1 MVSLDKSILAHM
13 DVKGQRFE
21 IVVDPDLA
29 YMYKTGK
36 KKELNNILVV
46 EEVFENFKKGER
58 HKSADLQKAFAT
70 TDIFEI
76 AKIIFEK
83 GELQLT
89 TDQKRK
95 MTEEKRKQIIAA
107 IAREAIDPRTQAPI
121 PVLRLEN
128 ALEQVRVSID
138 PFKSAE
144 SQVED
149 VVAVLRPILPIKFE
163 RVRIAVRI
171 PAEHASRT
179 YGTLKMYNM
188 IKEEWA
194 AGGAFICIVEIP
206 AGMQGEFFDK
216 VNKACAGQAETKILP
231 KF

>member
-1 MVSLDKSILAHM
+1 MTSLDKSILAHM

-29 YMYKTGK
+29 YMYKTGR
-36 KKELNNILVV
+36 KKELNNVLVV
-46 EEVFENFKKGER
+46 EEVFENFRKGER
-58 HKSADLQKAFAT
+58 HKSGDLQKAFGT
-70 TDIFEI
+70 TDVFEI

-95 MTEEKRKQIIAA
+95 MTEEKRKQIIAL

-121 PVLRLEN
+121 PVIRLEN
-128 ALEQVRVSID
+128 ALEEVRLSID

-163 RVRIAVRI
+163 RVKIAVRI
-171 PAEHASRT
+171 PAEYASRA
-179 YGTLKMYNM
+179 YGTVKMFNM
-188 IKEEWA
+188 IKEEW
-194 AGGAFICIVEIP
+194 GSNGSFLCVVEIP
-206 AGMQGEFFDK
+206 AGMQGDFYDK

-231 KF
+231 R

>member
-1 MVSLDKSILAHM
+1 MVSLDKSISAHM
-13 DVKGQRFE
+13 DIKGQRFE
-21 IVVDPDLA
+21 VIVDPDLA

-36 KKELNNILVV
+36 KKEINNVLVI

-58 HKSADLQKAFAT
+58 HKSADLQKAFGT
-70 TDIFEI
+70 TDVFEV

-95 MTEEKRKQIIAA
+95 MTDEKRKQIIAT

-128 ALEQVRVSID
+128 ALEQVRVNID

-163 RVRIAVRI
+163 RIKIAVRI
-171 PAEHASRT
+171 SAEHAQRA
-179 YGTLKMYNM
+179 YGTVKMYNL
-188 IKEEWA
+188 IKEEWGQ
-194 AGGAFICIVEIP
+194 GGSFMCVVEIP
-206 AGMQGEFFDK
+206 AGMQGEFYDK
-216 VNKACAGQAETKILP
+216 INKACSGQVETKILP
-231 KF
+231 K